1 MSGAFDSD
9 FLIKSLFVLLFP
21 KSISLNKD
29 PMTVFCASKLAT
41 SLNNTA
47 RGFSV
52 LQTLFSIGSSLPQ
65 KLAWLCLPLV
75 T

>member
-1 MSGAFDSD
+1 MSSAFDSD

-29 PMTVFCASKLAT
+29 PMTGFCASKLAT
-41 SLNNTA
+41 SLNNRA

-52 LQTLFSIGSSLPQ
+52 LQTLFSIGSSLRR

>member
-29 PMTVFCASKLAT
+29 PMTGICTSKLAT
-41 SLNNTA
+41 SLNNRA
-47 RGFSV
+47 RGFSA
-52 LQTLFSIGSSLPQ
+52 LQTLFQ
-65 KLAWLCLPLV
+65 
-75 T
+75 